1 MSGPYLTPAK
11 LGSLGLEL
19 ILVFLKVPHLILTV
33 AKDENYWNCSLSNV
47 PKLGKIF
54 YQGLSLEPGMLLIT
68 QTEVQRQQ
76 RPRMRKEVHLRQTML
91 CQEEASEEASR
102 ERVKDPRWLQK
113 QVVLGGEPCKE
124 KSE

>member
-1 MSGPYLTPAK
+1 MRTTGTIVSATFQ
-11 LGSLGLEL
+11 SWES
-19 ILVFLKVPHLILTV
+19 ILAGFESRTRYASHHSDPGAET
-33 AKDENYWNCSLSNV
+33 AET
-47 PKLGKIF
+47 KI
-54 YQGLSLEPGMLLIT
+54 
-68 QTEVQRQQ
+68 
-76 RPRMRKEVHLRQTML
+76 RKEVHSRQTML